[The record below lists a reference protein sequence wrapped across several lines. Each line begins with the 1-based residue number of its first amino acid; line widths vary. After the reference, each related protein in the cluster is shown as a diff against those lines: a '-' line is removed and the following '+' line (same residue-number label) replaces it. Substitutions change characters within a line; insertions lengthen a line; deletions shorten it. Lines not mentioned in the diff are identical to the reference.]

1 MHHYDIVP
9 ERTALLN
16 IDLQCCFVENSPVAA
31 PRGVAVLQKA
41 NRITERCRAAGIKII
56 HTRHVVRDDH
66 SNIGLLAKLP
76 PVAGGIIDDSAGSSQ
91 LHPDLLVQPGDIV
104 LKKPRFGAFQGTDL
118 DNILRTAGIDTVIIE
133 GITTNH
139 CCEMTAREANAR
151 DFGVIFISDATAT
164 FDHPG
169 GHHSGGHHPG
179 ARADEIQRA
188 TLATLGFAF
197 AQIVDSFALLDLLDT
212 APRQAAAS

>member
-1 MHHYDIVP
+1 MNHPAIMP

-16 IDLQCCFVENSPVAA
+16 IDLQRCFVENSPVAA
-31 PRGVAVLQKA
+31 PRGVDVLHKA
-41 NRITERCRAAGIKII
+41 NRVTAACRAAGIKII

-66 SNIGLLAKLP
+66 SNIGQLAKLP
-76 PVAGGIIDDSAGSSQ
+76 PVIGGIIDESAASSQ
-91 LHPDLLVQPGDIV
+91 LHPDLDVHSGDIV

-118 DNILRTAGIDTVIIE
+118 ENILHTAQVDTVIVE

-151 DFGVIFISDATAT
+151 DFAVIFVSDATAT
-164 FDHPG
+164 FDHPEA
-169 GHHSGGHHPG
+169 P
-179 ARADEIQRA
+179 ADHIQRA

-197 AQIVDSFALLDLLDT
+197 ADIVDSYALLERLE
-212 APRQAAAS
+212 AVSGRAAA

>member
-1 MHHYDIVP
+1 MSLAQLNP

-16 IDLQCCFVENSPVAA
+16 IDLQRCFVENSPVAA

-41 NRITERCRAAGIKII
+41 NRITADCRAAGIKII

-66 SNIGLLAKLP
+66 SNIGQLALLP
-76 PVAGGIIDDSAGSSQ
+76 PVTGGIIDDSAASSQ
-91 LHPDLLVQPGDIV
+91 LHPDLDVLPGDVV

-118 DNILRTAGIDTVIIE
+118 ENILRTARIDTVIIE

-151 DFGVIFISDATAT
+151 DFGVIFLSDATAT
-164 FDHPG
+164 FDHPDA
-169 GHHSGGHHPG
+169 P
-179 ARADEIQRA
+179 ADVIQRA

-197 AQIVDSFALLDLLDT
+197 AEIVDSFALLEHLETL
-212 APRQAAAS
+212 APRAVA